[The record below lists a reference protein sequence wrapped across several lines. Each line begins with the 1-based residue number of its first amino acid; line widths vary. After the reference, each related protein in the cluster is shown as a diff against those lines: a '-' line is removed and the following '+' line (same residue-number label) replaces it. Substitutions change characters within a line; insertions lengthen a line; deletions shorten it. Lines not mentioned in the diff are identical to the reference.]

1 MRQIKPIGEQIII
14 RTLPPERVGS
24 IIIPDSAKRITHQ
37 GEDQNPMA
45 GSEELQYIN
54 RWLFED
60 ITESMKRIAAIVH
73 ADWSYPK
80 TPLTDEEKDL
90 LNDLVKRA
98 EKSILPKTET
108 GILPSAGA
116 GIHFVEAEVMAV
128 GTGIRARDPHLVE
141 ECAAWFDRYFAGV
154 PIDKVHLALIESD
167 IARTLLARA
176 RNGHREPFLVKPG
189 DRILY
194 HPSVQKFDRQ
204 IPAEWMGLEPGEGDV
219 FIIREESVL
228 AILDKEEQEE
238 NQRSATR
245 TASAP
250 CVSEVS

>member
-14 RTLPPERVGS
+14 RTLPPDRVGS

-37 GEDQNPMA
+37 GEDQSPLA
-45 GSEELQYIN
+45 GSEELQYVN

-60 ITESMKRIAAIVH
+60 MTETMKRFVAGMYATS
-73 ADWSYPK
+73 AGFSMN
-80 TPLTDEEKDL
+80 LTDEEQEL
-90 LNDLVKRA
+90 LSDLVVRA
-98 EKSILPKTET
+98 EKAILPKTEK

-116 GIHFVEAEVMAV
+116 GIHFVEAEVVAV
-128 GTGIRARDPHLVE
+128 GTGVRAKDPGLFDELVQGLE
-141 ECAAWFDRYFAGV
+141 SIFDPEDGNTKRCD
-154 PIDKVHLALIESD
+154 PEHPKLSK
-167 IARTLLARA
+167 LLARA
-176 RNGHREPFLVKPG
+176 RNGHRVSFLVKVG

-204 IPAEWMGLEPGEGDV
+204 IPPEWIGLEPGEGDV

-228 AILDKEEQEE
+228 AIIDREEEE
-238 NQRSATR
+238 EHQRSATR
-245 TASAP
+245 TASAS

>member
-1 MRQIKPIGEQIII
+1 MRTIQPIGEQIII

-45 GSEELQYIN
+45 GSEELQYVN

-60 ITESMKRIAAIVH
+60 MTETIKRLASLQVFNAFAVTL
-73 ADWSYPK
+73 S
-80 TPLTDEEKDL
+80 DEEKEL
-90 LNDLVKRA
+90 LKDLVKRA

-116 GIHFVEAEVMAV
+116 GIHFVAAEVMAV
-128 GTGIRARDPHLVE
+128 GTGIRAKDPGLFDSLV
-141 ECAAWFDRYFAGV
+141 AALKEACDFIDDPQDGGIHTASATADRLREVA
-154 PIDKVHLALIESD
+154 D
-167 IARTLLARA
+167 RA
-176 RNGHREPFLVKPG
+176 CNGHREPFLVKPG

-228 AILDKEEQEE
+228 AILDHETVAQ
-238 NQRSATR
+238 SA
-245 TASAP
+245 A
-250 CVSEVS
+250 